1 MSARISNAR
10 LSSRYSCLQCREAK
24 RKCDR
29 VTPECTLCAH
39 PSQASTQSR
48 DALEPGAAQIQQL
61 RLVTEHFLD
70 PDVFRHAQLQLP
82 ALQIDSL
89 LTDDIT
95 ATVGGIADI
104 RTIAQKH
111 FATVHVWMPI
121 VSKVLFYKLLLKR
134 LTYNRAELH
143 LLLLAMKLSGDV
155 VTKTPQT
162 QLYEVTK
169 QFQHSAQNSGIFSL
183 LVLQAGIFI
192 ACYELGHGIYPAAF
206 MSISSCARYAA
217 ALGVDSSV
225 SGHVEA
231 KIETL
236 DLEECRR
243 AWWTILAMDRFM
255 SLANPKRRL
264 VTPDPDTSNYLPID
278 DQNWDNG
285 TAGPEDACTLGSANT
300 LEMGRFAR
308 LAQAAHLL
316 SLVIQDVAVGA
327 DDSTQLRRT
336 IFALVHVSRLEARAR
351 RLELCSQM
359 STCFSAILLLDHPTS
374 FHDATSE
381 QHSSHPDATL
391 SPESASVLKS
401 TIEMAERILGA
412 HEAVKNIIAPFVL
425 HVNYKAASVYLQRAV
440 EEPSGVEAG
449 YVATL
454 KKSLK
459 LFSQRWLVADEVH
472 TAGPCEIRVLNS
484 PFEPAQSPPYVE
496 ASHRL
501 AETPTPNELRR
512 LLKYINRDRL
522 DVWTRLPLTT
532 PGAIQSARGVDLPGT
547 TTKDVPLS
555 SQYMSSS
562 HSSI

>member
-29 VTPECTLCAH
+29 VTPECTLCAQKDISCTFPQRRKRRQVRPKH
-39 PSQASTQSR
+39 VEASSSSSPQQLPPLNTPSPSQASTQSR

-459 LFSQRWLVADEVH
+459 LFSQRWLVADAYLSLLE
-472 TAGPCEIRVLNS
+472 R
-484 PFEPAQSPPYVE
+484 
-496 ASHRL
+496 R
-501 AETPTPNELRR
+501 ETMLM
-512 LLKYINRDRL
+512 LQQFD
-522 DVWTRLPLTT
+522 
-532 PGAIQSARGVDLPGT
+532 
-547 TTKDVPLS
+547 
-555 SQYMSSS
+555 
-562 HSSI
+562 H